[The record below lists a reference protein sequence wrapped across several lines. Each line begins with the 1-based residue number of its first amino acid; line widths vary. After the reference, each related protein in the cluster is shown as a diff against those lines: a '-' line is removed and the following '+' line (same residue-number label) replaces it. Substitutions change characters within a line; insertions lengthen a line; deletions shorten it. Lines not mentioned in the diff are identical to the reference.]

1 MLVRRQVPEDY
12 LEVYRLSAE
21 AFGMPAD
28 NRPGEPSE
36 LPPGRDTWLA
46 FDDDTVV
53 GSLTGY
59 SFESWWHGAP
69 IPTCGL
75 AAVAVA
81 PEHRGRGLLRPLAQA
96 ALSAAAE
103 RGEAIS
109 TLFPTANGV
118 YRSLGYE
125 VVGSLDSVAV
135 PVHELNAVRP
145 PDTTTTRR
153 AGISDMSA
161 VRAIYRTWASQQNGP
176 LTRTGPCFTRTD
188 QASLDA
194 VTAITLAVDTTRD
207 EGEQIVGFATWDRGE
222 GYDPAS
228 STIQVHDLIA
238 LTADGYRALWRMLG
252 SFATVVGTVRL
263 RTSGD
268 DLARLVLPSS
278 SWEVRRRQPYM
289 LRVSDPTAAFSAA
302 KLTLGDLQVEIPFA
316 VTGDVLG
323 TADGGY
329 TLTLADG
336 SGVCERTPTSNAPT
350 FTMSGLSL
358 LFSGT
363 QSCGNL
369 RLSGQLAGPAA
380 HDAVLD
386 AIFGSRPMHIRNDF

>member
-1 MLVRRQVPEDY
+1 MLVRRQAPEDY
-12 LEVYRLSAE
+12 LDVFRLTAE
-21 AFGMPAD
+21 AFGLPKDSRPA
-28 NRPGEPSE
+28 EPSE
-36 LPPGRDTWLA
+36 SPPGRDVWLA
-46 FDDDTVV
+46 LDDDTVV

-75 AAVAVA
+75 AAIAVA
-81 PEHRGRGLLRPLAQA
+81 PEQRGRGLLRPLAQA

-103 RGEAIS
+103 RGEGIS

-125 VVGSLDSVAV
+125 IVGSLDSVTV
-135 PVHELNAVRP
+135 PIHELSAVRQ

-161 VRAIYRTWASQQNGP
+161 VRAIYRTWASEQNGP
-176 LTRTGPCFTRTD
+176 LTRTGPCFTRSD
-188 QASLDA
+188 RASLDA
-194 VTAITLAVDTTRD
+194 VTAITLAVDTARD
-207 EGEQIVGFATWDRGE
+207 EGEQIVGFVSWDRGD

-228 STIQVHDLIA
+228 ATMQVHDLIA

-252 SFATVVGTVRL
+252 TFATVVGTLRL

-268 DLARLVLPSS
+268 DLARLVLPSA
-278 SWEVRRRQPYM
+278 SWEVRSRQPYM
-289 LRVSDPTAAFSAA
+289 LRVNDPAAAFSAA
-302 KLTLGDLQVEIPFA
+302 KLTLGDFHMEIPFA
-316 VTGDVLG
+316 VSGDALG
-323 TADGGY
+323 MADGGY

-350 FTMSGLSL
+350 FTTSGLSL

-369 RLSGQLAGPAA
+369 RLSGHLAGPAA

-386 AIFGSRPMHIRNDF
+386 AIFGSRPMHIRDYF

>member
-12 LEVYRLSAE
+12 LEVFRLLAE
-21 AFGMPAD
+21 AFGVPKD
-28 NRPGEPSE
+28 RRPDQPSE
-36 LPPGRDTWLA
+36 LPPGLDAWLA
-46 FDDDTVV
+46 LDDDTVV
-53 GSLTGY
+53 GSLRGY
-59 SFESWWHGAP
+59 SFESWWHGAT

-75 AAVAVA
+75 AAIAVA
-81 PEHRGRGLLRPLAQA
+81 PEHRGSGILRPLAQA
-96 ALSAAAE
+96 ALDAAAE

-109 TLFPTANGV
+109 TLFPTASGV

-125 VVGSLDSVAV
+125 IVGSLDSVAV
-135 PVHELNAVRP
+135 PVHELNAVRQ

-161 VRAIYRTWASQQNGP
+161 VRAIYRTWASRQNGP
-176 LTRTGPCFTRTD
+176 LTRTGPSFTRSD
-188 QASLDA
+188 EASLDA
-194 VTAITLAVDTTRD
+194 VTAITLAVDTARA
-207 EGEQIVGFATWDRGE
+207 EGEQVVGFVSWDRGD

-228 STIQVHDLIA
+228 STMQVHDLIA

-252 SFATVVGTVRL
+252 TFATVAGTVSL

-278 SWEVRRRQPYM
+278 SWDVRSRQPYM
-289 LRVSDPTAAFSAA
+289 LRVSDPAAAFSAA
-302 KLTLGDLQVEIPFA
+302 NLTLGDLHVEIPFA
-316 VTGDVLG
+316 VTGDALG
-323 TADGGY
+323 RADGGY

-336 SGVCERTPTSNAPT
+336 SGACERTPTSNAPT

-369 RLSGQLAGPAA
+369 RLSGHLAGPAA

-386 AIFGSRPMHIRNDF
+386 AVFGSRPMHIRDYF